1 MLNWPNKDHK
11 RVTHFLSINRFL
23 FVADKKSF
31 LCYSGWDFPT
41 LIWIIGFAYVY
52 DSEQW
57 ALLASFIYSKNILER
72 VLADFN
78 LYVNKYLA
86 CDKLQIVRLTEVDL
100 LVGPGNFKPVKSL
113 SLSLPLRSP
122 WMFKI
127 LFIHAQSKLASLY
140 SNLISKSSFHLI
152 LTFFRWKSTNFDNL
166 IFLFINVYFYLN
178 TN

>member
-1 MLNWPNKDHK
+1 M
-11 RVTHFLSINRFL
+11 
-23 FVADKKSF
+23 
-31 LCYSGWDFPT
+31 
-41 LIWIIGFAYVY
+41 
-52 DSEQW
+52 
-57 ALLASFIYSKNILER
+57 ER

-127 LFIHAQSKLASLY
+127 LFIHAQSKLPSLS
-140 SNLISKSSFHLI
+140 SNLISKSSFLLI
-152 LTFFRWKSTNFDNL
+152 WTFFRWKSTKVSL

-178 TN
+178 IWCLEKLIFCLFQALIWEKDFFIVFSTYLSTVSNPKNITIFEILSYPLRMRFQIPLYRFNSVFFL